1 MVNFDIYG
9 AGAMGSFGK
18 DNFEKG
24 NGWRVYLKNKLES
37 LDCRFKVFFTNPNNY
52 YNFLD
57 KSTYDSELEIMKFD
71 IGRVK
76 RSDLVV
82 VNFND
87 IASLGTMA
95 EIAIAYDRRIPI
107 IGLCENDE
115 YRKIHPWQKEMCD
128 KIFLNRD
135 ALVDY
140 IEDYYLN

>member
-1 MVNFDIYG
+1 MVNFEIYG

-24 NGWRVYLKNKLES
+24 NEWRVYLKNKLES

-57 KSTYDSELEIMKFD
+57 QSTYDSELEIMKFD

-115 YRKIHPWQKEMCD
+115 CRKLHPWQKEMCD